1 MLSSP
6 PPLLPPKLSCLSSL
20 LVTNLPWPILFSLRF
35 GGSTTGAASFS
46 CLAFSSSLALFLAL
60 SVGMSTTQVS
70 RTAASPGRRS
80 ADRNLSTRRE

>member
-20 LVTNLPWPILFSLRF
+20 LVTILPWPILCSLRF

-60 SVGMSTTQVS
+60 SVGMVCRRDELFQHG
-70 RTAASPGRRS
+70 AHGRGSSQR
-80 ADRNLSTRRE
+80 

>member
-20 LVTNLPWPILFSLRF
+20 LVTILPWPILCSLRF

-46 CLAFSSSLALFLAL
+46 CLALSSSLALFLAL
-60 SVGMSTTQVS
+60 SVGIVAPRPRSLARAEVS
-70 RTAASPGRRS
+70 ERT
-80 ADRNLSTRRE
+80 

>member
-20 LVTNLPWPILFSLRF
+20 LVTILPWPILCSLRF

-46 CLAFSSSLALFLAL
+46 CLALSSSLALFLAL
-60 SVGMSTTQVS
+60 SVGMSN
-70 RTAASPGRRS
+70 TASEPTASDSTVAGRSDGLDAR
-80 ADRNLSTRRE
+80 